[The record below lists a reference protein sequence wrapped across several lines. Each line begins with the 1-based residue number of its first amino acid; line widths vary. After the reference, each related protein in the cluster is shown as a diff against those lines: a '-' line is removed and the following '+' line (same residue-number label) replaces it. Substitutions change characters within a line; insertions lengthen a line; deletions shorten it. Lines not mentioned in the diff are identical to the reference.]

1 MSKSYT
7 PRDAACVQ
15 AATHIIGDKW
25 SPILLN
31 ILATQGPQRF
41 STLHIAAHG
50 ISPRT
55 LSSRLAKLEAE
66 GVVEKKIYTAIPP
79 HTQYTLTTKGADLI
93 PILALMAEWGRKHPA
108 EE

>member
-41 STLHIAAHG
+41 SVLHAAAHG

-55 LSSRLAKLEAE
+55 LSSRLTKLEEE
-66 GVVEKKIYTAIPP
+66 GIVEKKTYTAIPP
-79 HTQYTLTTKGADLI
+79 HTQYALTSKGADLI
-93 PILALMAEWGRKHPA
+93 PILNLMAEWGRKHPA
-108 EE
+108 KE